1 MIVFFIMRAKIG
13 RTYEFHKLILKI
25 EIDSSHHSGT
35 RHGIPGIDF
44 IFLCQQ
50 VFTTCP
56 DVQPAVH
63 PEGST
68 QVLKHEIFGHHGV
81 CLRIKS
87 GNVLQPRRYVPPPS
101 RETGS
106 GIKFMFRSSDDR
118 ILHVKV
124 TVISVY
130 RPVAVDTVGSLYFYT
145 RILYLS
151 GVLVQHTT
159 SVRIRQ
165 RLDKVLSVNKEQIDA
180 ILQLAIHQLL

>member
-1 MIVFFIMRAKIG
+1 MRAKIG

-25 EIDSSHHSGT
+25 EIDSGHHSGT
-35 RHGIPGIDF
+35 RHGIPGINL

-63 PEGST
+63 TEGGT
-68 QVLKHEIFGHHGV
+68 QVPKHEIFGHHGV
-81 CLRIKS
+81 RLRIKS
-87 GNVLQPRRYVPPPS
+87 GNVLQTRRYVPPS
-101 RETGS
+101 LRETGS

-118 ILHVKV
+118 ILTMKIA
-124 TVISVY
+124 VIPVY

-151 GVLVQHTT
+151 GVLVQHTA
-159 SVRIRQ
+159 SVRIR
-165 RLDKVLSVNKEQIDA
+165 
-180 ILQLAIHQLL
+180 